1 MPSISAIIQKL
12 SSPCKANLAERTAIQ
27 TVLEE
32 MRIDKRIKNS
42 RPGLTRSGSG
52 VSVCASPVADA
63 EGAMEADQSL
73 VHVDLMD
80 SIDSI
85 SAQLVL
91 IMERQWKARLIRKKN
106 FKVLF
111 CIKGSVCVPGGG
123 GHIKDMLCFFLSR
136 WLLLVSLG

>member
-1 MPSISAIIQKL
+1 MPSISAILQKL
-12 SSPCKANLAERTAIQ
+12 SSPCKANLGERNAIK

-32 MRIDKRIKNS
+32 MKTDKRVKNS
-42 RPGLTRSGSG
+42 RPAFTRSGSSDS
-52 VSVCASPVADA
+52 VSASPVADA

-73 VHVDLMD
+73 VHVDSMA
-80 SIDSI
+80 SIL
-85 SAQLVL
+85 AQLVL
-91 IMERQWKARLIRKKN
+91 TMERQWKARLIRKKN

-123 GHIKDMLCFFLSR
+123 GHTKDMLCFFLSR

>member
-80 SIDSI
+80 SI

-123 GHIKDMLCFFLSR
+123 GHTKDMLCFFLSR